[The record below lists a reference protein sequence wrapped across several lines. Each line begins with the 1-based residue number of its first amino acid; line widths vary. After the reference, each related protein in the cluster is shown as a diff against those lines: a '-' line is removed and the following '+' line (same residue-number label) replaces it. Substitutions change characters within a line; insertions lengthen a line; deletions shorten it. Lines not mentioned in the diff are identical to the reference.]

1 MKAKI
6 NHTKLNRNTK
16 LCALMGYFDENGQ
29 YCETYV
35 DEVALADLPK
45 DAIGEVGAG
54 HDITI
59 QILPKRDIVVFAKNP
74 RDMDKYQD
82 LMGANYIKEML
93 DAFSKYNKPEDGRF
107 WATYDFSTS
116 I

>member
-16 LCALMGYFDENGQ
+16 LCALMGYFDEKGQ

-35 DEVALADLPK
+35 DEVVLADLPK
-45 DAIGEVGAG
+45 DAIREVGAG

-59 QILPKRDIVVFAKNP
+59 QILPRCDIVVFAKTVH
-74 RDMDKYQD
+74 DMDKYKE
-82 LMGANYIKEML
+82 LMGADCIKGLL
-93 DAFSKYNKPEDGRF
+93 DAFSKYNNPEDGRL
-107 WATYDFSTS
+107 WLTYDFSTL